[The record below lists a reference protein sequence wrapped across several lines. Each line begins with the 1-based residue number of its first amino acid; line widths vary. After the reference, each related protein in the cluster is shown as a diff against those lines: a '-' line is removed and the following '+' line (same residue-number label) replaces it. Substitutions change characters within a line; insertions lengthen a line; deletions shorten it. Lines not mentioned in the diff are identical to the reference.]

1 MEKNTRSFRLA
12 LSEDE
17 KAKKFEDYLL
27 MFLPSSVHEQMARE
41 CVQLFQ
47 KDLDEQARKK
57 KIYCQSRNIT
67 PYVQNAYA
75 LWTLHENTQSAEETL
90 AM

>member
-1 MEKNTRSFRLA
+1 MCA
-12 LSEDE
+12 II
-17 KAKKFEDYLL
+17 
-27 MFLPSSVHEQMARE
+27 P
-41 CVQLFQ
+41 

-57 KIYCQSRNIT
+57 KIYIVSPGTFT

-90 AM
+90 AIVRKAFNAARILGTKILNTKNKLRQLMMGPRI